1 MIRMKLMGRLGN
13 QLFIY
18 SLAREIVQKYNTTV
32 LIYDRNK
39 EKDPKWHSRL
49 EHYNLDPRIKFT
61 SKKLKLYCMNPF
73 RFAIYAFNRYK
84 IKSMTPRARHEF
96 QLKHMQSLEK
106 MGFFLLE
113 DGYKELPK
121 SINRNMFFEG
131 FFQSEKY
138 FSDVRKNLLKELV
151 PKHKFSNDEY
161 NFMKKIESCNSV
173 CVTIRLG
180 DYLKN
185 PTHQVCSIEFY
196 KKAIQK
202 MKDRFP
208 NAKFFVFSD
217 DIRLVKEKFQFDDNV
232 EYDTG
237 KMEDYAS
244 LYIMSKCKHFIISNS
259 SFSWWAQYLSTNN
272 QKVVIAPSRWYG
284 IDVPCD
290 IYQKNW
296 ITLD

>member
-18 SLAREIVQKYNTTV
+18 ALAREIVETYNVPV

-39 EKDPKWHSRL
+39 EKDKKWHSRL
-49 EHYNLDPRIKFT
+49 EHYNLDSRIKFT
-61 SKKLKLYCMNPF
+61 SKKTKLYCMNPF
-73 RFAIYAFNRYK
+73 KLLIYGFNRYS
-84 IKSMTPRARHEF
+84 IKNMTPRERHEY
-96 QLKHMQSLEK
+96 QLRHIQSLEK
-106 MGFFLLE
+106 RGFFLLE
-113 DGYKELPK
+113 DGYEKLPK
-121 SINRNMFFEG
+121 PIDKNMFFEG

-138 FSDVRKNLLKELV
+138 FSDVRENLLDELV
-151 PKHKFSNDEY
+151 PKHNFSDDEY
-161 NFMKKIESCNSV
+161 NFMKKIESCNSI

-196 KKAIQK
+196 KKAIEI
-202 MKDRFP
+202 MKKKVP
-208 NAKFFVFSD
+208 NAKFFIFSD
-217 DIRLVKEKFQFDDNV
+217 DIKMVQEKFQFDDDV

-237 KMEDYAS
+237 KMKDYVS

-272 QKVVIAPSRWYG
+272 HKVVVAPSKWYG

-296 ITLD
+296 ITID